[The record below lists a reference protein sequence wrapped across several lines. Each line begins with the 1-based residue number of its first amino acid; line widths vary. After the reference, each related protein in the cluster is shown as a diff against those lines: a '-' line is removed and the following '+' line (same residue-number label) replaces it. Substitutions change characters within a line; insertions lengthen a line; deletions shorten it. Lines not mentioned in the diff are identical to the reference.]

1 MLARRPVWVRLEPP
15 CFFFSASLAEQTQ
28 GSHHESRGD
37 TVSSSVAT
45 MTDLTSSELLFKN
58 MFPPF
63 PCYKYNFFNSCAFVA
78 AAPSPELCWF
88 TVGRQTAVHFM
99 LAREREREETAA
111 VKKTKT
117 KLHFTE

>member
-45 MTDLTSSELLFKN
+45 MTDLTSPELLFKN
-58 MFPPF
+58 MFSPF
-63 PCYKYNFFNSCAFVA
+63 TCYNYNFLTVVPLSQLLRPLSFVGLQLEDKQRCISC
-78 AAPSPELCWF
+78 
-88 TVGRQTAVHFM
+88 
-99 LAREREREETAA
+99 
-111 VKKTKT
+111 
-117 KLHFTE
+117 